1 MTRLLDEALA
11 KLAELPDWEQDAV
24 AKWILEEFASE
35 QRWERVFADS
45 EEKLASLA
53 DDALAEHHRSRTEE
67 LNPDDL

>member
-11 KLAELPDWEQDAV
+11 KLAKLPDWEQDTV
-24 AKWILEEFASE
+24 AKWIMAELASE
-35 QRWERVFADS
+35 QSWERLFADS

-53 DDALAEHHRSRTEE
+53 DDALAEHNLSRTEE